1 MSDSVSQHVH
11 KAERRVGSRRDGE
24 VRSAAG
30 SAAGGCA
37 ESPLAVPTHRNRDAR
52 RRVVE
57 WVAVWVVVPSEVA
70 PDDAKEPLVVR
81 AVVGGELELRELV
94 WREIVGQRRRGIL
107 ARRPEAV
114 GGGGAVGEAV
124 PPAVQLGA
132 LGGDRGEDGA
142 LRL

>member
-1 MSDSVSQHVH
+1 M
-11 KAERRVGSRRDGE
+11 
-24 VRSAAG
+24 
-30 SAAGGCA
+30 
-37 ESPLAVPTHRNRDAR
+37 
-52 RRVVE
+52 
-57 WVAVWVVVPSEVA
+57 WVVVPSEVA

-94 WREIVGQRRRGIL
+94 WREVVGQRRRGIL

-124 PPAVQLGA
+124 AVQLGA